1 MQLFSAFAPIYLVLK
16 YLIIFLDA
24 ALVFI
29 FAFAFAELVT
39 FRPPFVLDPRR
50 PAKRQHHTGPRA
62 AHAPL
67 PEEQWRKIIS
77 RLGDET
83 PDSLRLAVIE
93 ADGFVDNMLKKKG
106 YEGDTFADRLSQLN
120 QDDFKT
126 LDLVW
131 DAHRLRND
139 LVHTHGFVVTP
150 DRARKA
156 MVNYEAFLRELGV
169 LEKVAAAHH

>member
-1 MQLFSAFAPIYLVLK
+1 MEFLGAFLPIYTVVK
-16 YLIIFLDA
+16 YTLIFLSA
-24 ALVFI
+24 VLVF
-29 FAFAFAELVT
+29 FFVFSFAELIS

-50 PAKRQHHTGPRA
+50 PARRRHYAPR
-62 AHAPL
+62 AHAPT
-67 PEEQWRKIIS
+67 PQEQWRKIS
-77 RLGDET
+77 ARLAEDN
-83 PDSLRLAVIE
+83 PDALRLAVIE

-106 YEGDTFADRLSQLN
+106 YEGETFADRLSLLN

-139 LVHTHGFVVTP
+139 LVHTHGFNLTA

-156 MVNYEAFLRELGV
+156 LVNYEAFLRELGV
-169 LEKVAAAHH
+169 LEKIAPAHQA